1 MADKNVRTTG
11 PANTVFEKILKI
23 GIRPGALVMAPGGV
37 ENSAFAF
44 GASPGVGLF
53 AFVIDAIREN
63 RAVLVVVHVVDVGFI
78 PGFNGVE
85 PFEDFM
91 IGVGVALFECPGAV
105 GFEACAGE

>member
-11 PANTVFEKILKI
+11 PADTVFEEILKI

-63 RAVLVVVHVVDVGFI
+63 RAVLVVVHFMDVGFI
-78 PGFNGVE
+78 PGFDGLK
-85 PFEDFM
+85 PFEDFV
-91 IGVGVALFECPGAV
+91 VGLRVGFFEDAGAV
-105 GFEACAGE
+105 G